1 MRLVRLAIF
10 SMLASLAVM
19 AAAHAGD
26 DTATLSDIDLER
38 FSVPATSNTAL
49 DVLAP
54 GYIHWG
60 GFERRWGTPTHDFR
74 WIGAGTTGFAPATG
88 GALGSDLLYTGVV
101 YRYRGLAGGVIR
113 PVMKMNAGAGRA
125 AVPTADGFARDSIE
139 FFAPEAGVEIVI
151 KGYGLGMTVAYPIP
165 LEPWERD
172 DAKTGYPFPPG
183 RNQGPIGWDD
193 LWKNIYLI
201 VE

>member
-1 MRLVRLAIF
+1 MRFVVFFATILFAPF
-10 SMLASLAVM
+10 
-19 AAAHAGD
+19 AAFAGD
-26 DTATLSDIDLER
+26 DPATLSDIDLER
-38 FSVPATSNTAL
+38 YSVPATSQTAL
-49 DVLAP
+49 DVFAP
-54 GYIHWG
+54 GYVQWG
-60 GFERRWGTPTHDFR
+60 GFERRFGTPTHDFR

-88 GALGSDLLYTGVV
+88 GAVGSDLLYTGLV
-101 YRYRGLAGGVIR
+101 YRYHGLAGGVIR

-125 AVPTADGFARDSIE
+125 AIPTADGFARESVE
-139 FFAPEAGVEIVI
+139 FLAPEAGVEIVI

-172 DAKTGYPFPPG
+172 DQKTGYPFPPG